1 MTAIELAWE
10 HVADLEEVSPGGR
23 KSIFVDDT
31 PALLI
36 RLDDQYFAIEDVC
49 THDGQPLTDG
59 VIEDGAIECPRHG
72 ARFDLQSGKPLCMPA
87 TSPIQTFAVEVR
99 ADGIYAAPRKA
110 GFVETPASSSVQ
122 NTPTVSQA
130 GPTSHPESTDSSS
143 LSVTAADSTGSEIAD
158 DVEIEDHE
166 IIDALRQ
173 VIDPELMVNIVDLGL
188 VYTIQYENRKAI
200 VEMTLTSPACPA
212 GPQIVQQAKMVVE
225 RLQGIDE
232 AQIKLTMSPP
242 WTPDRMTDEA
252 RDQLGFF

>member
-1 MTAIELAWE
+1 MSAAPTSAWE
-10 HVADLEEVSPGGR
+10 HVADVSELNDGDR

-31 PALLI
+31 PALLV
-36 RLDDQYFAIEDVC
+36 RLGDTYFAIEDVC

-59 VIEDGAIECPRHG
+59 PITHGAITCPRHG
-72 ARFDLQSGKPLCMPA
+72 ARFDLATGKALCMPA
-87 TSPIQTFAVEVR
+87 TQAVQTFAVEVR
-99 ADGIYAAPRKA
+99 EDGVYAAVRTA
-110 GFVETPASSSVQ
+110 NGGSTASEQAAATPSA
-122 NTPTVSQA
+122 TA
-130 GPTSHPESTDSSS
+130 A
-143 LSVTAADSTGSEIAD
+143 VTAEAVPAEASAGESVEVD
-158 DVEIEDHE
+158 DAE

-188 VYTIQYENRKAI
+188 VYSINHADRKAV

-212 GPQIVQQAKMVVE
+212 GPQIVGQAKMVIE
-225 RLQGIDE
+225 RMPGIDE